1 MYEWNKP
8 FQLIMK
14 IKHDYQ
20 SKFDDG
26 CMIFDEW
33 IKRLNNDEYNNFIE
47 PLQINQHK
55 NLILIRYGLAEM
67 QRGMWEDENSIYRQC
82 RSLVI
87 DLENEE
93 IVVSPFK
100 KFFNLNEV
108 EENKLER
115 ILGEIE
121 VANLVEITDKLDGS
135 MQSCRYYN
143 DEFMM
148 FGSMAL
154 DEENSWRLQDGKSM
168 LSDNHKRMIKDLDR
182 CTFVFEYIS
191 VKDAHV
197 VSYNKESEGLYL
209 IGIINVD
216 TGKES
221 SYADVKE
228 VADDYGI
235 KMTEIENRT
244 LEEILEL
251 SKTLKSNEK
260 EGWVLNIDGHR
271 VKLKCDDYVSIHRIL
286 DHVSSP
292 NVVIQAIADDKF
304 DDLISK
310 IPDNNRA
317 RIIEISN
324 KIFNYL
330 KESNKYIDEM
340 YARCYNEDK
349 KEFMIAVENLV
360 DKKFRG
366 FIRAK
371 YLGQEVNL
379 LKTQNGSYKKM
390 GDLFDE

>member
-1 MYEWNKP
+1 MFEWNKP
-8 FQLIMK
+8 FQLVVK
-14 IKHDYQ
+14 IKRDYE
-20 SKFDDG
+20 SKFNDKSL
-26 CMIFDEW
+26 IFSEW
-33 IKRLNNDEYNNFIE
+33 ITKLNKDEYNNFVE
-47 PLQINQHK
+47 PLQINQSG

-67 QRGMWEDENSIYRQC
+67 QRGMWEDEDSIYRQC

-87 DLENEE
+87 DLLNEE
-93 IVVSPFK
+93 IVVSPFR

-108 EENKLER
+108 EENKLDN
-115 ILGEIE
+115 ILQEIQH
-121 VANLVEITDKLDGS
+121 ANVFEITDKLDGS

-143 DEFMM
+143 GQFMM

-154 DEENSWRLQDGKSM
+154 DEENSWRLQDGKNM
-168 LSDNHKRMIKDLDR
+168 LSENHKRMIKDLDR

-191 VKDAHV
+191 IKDAHV
-197 VSYNKESEGLYL
+197 VSYHEESEGLYL

-216 TGKES
+216 TGRES

-235 KMTEIENRT
+235 RMTEIEDKT
-244 LEEILEL
+244 IDEILEL
-251 SKTLKSNEK
+251 SKNLKSNEK

-271 VKLKCDDYVSIHRIL
+271 IKLKCDDYVSIHRIL

-292 NVVIQAIADDKF
+292 NVVIQAIADNKF

-330 KESNKYIDEM
+330 KEYNKYIDDM
-340 YARCYNEDK
+340 YLKCYNENK
-349 KEFMIAVENLV
+349 KDFMIAVENLV
-360 DKKFRG
+360 DKNFRG
-366 FIRAK
+366 FVRAK

-379 LKTQNGSYKKM
+379 LKTQNGSYRKM
-390 GDLFDE
+390 GDLFNE